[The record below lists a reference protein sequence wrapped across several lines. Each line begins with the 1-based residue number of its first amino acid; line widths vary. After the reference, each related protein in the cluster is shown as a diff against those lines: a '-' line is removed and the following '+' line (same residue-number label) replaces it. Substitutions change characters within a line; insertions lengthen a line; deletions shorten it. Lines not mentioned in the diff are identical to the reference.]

1 MKKTTIII
9 TVILLVLNILLGLLI
24 SSFKPFNIVFTSLI
38 ILLTGGLIYLLQSIT
53 LKDAFAISLS
63 FVYATLG
70 LIEYILAILSPKY
83 IQDNGYVIATTIL
96 IVIEGIILLICNLT
110 SNKIE

>member
-9 TVILLVLNILLGLLI
+9 AAILLVLNILLGLLL

-38 ILLTGGLIYLLQSIT
+38 ILLTGGLIYLLQSIK

-63 FVYATLG
+63 FLFATIG
-70 LIEYILAILSPKY
+70 LIEYILAIISPEY
-83 IQDNGYVIATTIL
+83 IPDNGYIIAT
-96 IVIEGIILLICNLT
+96 IVLLAIESIILLICNLT
-110 SNKIE
+110 SKKL